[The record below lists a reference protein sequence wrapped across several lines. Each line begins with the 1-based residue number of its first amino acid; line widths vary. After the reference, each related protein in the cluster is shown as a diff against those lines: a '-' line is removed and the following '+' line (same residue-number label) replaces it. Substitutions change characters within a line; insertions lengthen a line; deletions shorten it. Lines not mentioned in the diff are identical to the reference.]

1 MPGSDSAPPRH
12 KLSAREA
19 LEGYTVNV
27 HASTGAVGGRIVLGA
42 PADLTVFA
50 EDPLSL
56 APEQLC
62 TVDVL
67 GTYLDGQ
74 PVNAGDPLLTA

>member
-1 MPGSDSAPPRH
+1 
-12 KLSAREA
+12 L
-19 LEGYTVNV
+19 
-27 HASTGAVGGRIVLGA
+27 LGA
-42 PADLTVFA
+42 PADLTVLA